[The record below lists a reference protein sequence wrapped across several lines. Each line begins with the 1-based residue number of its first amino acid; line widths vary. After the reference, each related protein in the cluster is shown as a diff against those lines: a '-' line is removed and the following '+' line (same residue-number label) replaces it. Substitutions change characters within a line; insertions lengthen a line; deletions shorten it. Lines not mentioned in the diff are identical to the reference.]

1 MISSTHRLALSAAA
15 LALGA
20 ATPALAQNVLLNPSF
35 ETPGPGFVIFESWG
49 QFNNVF
55 ADDNIEVI
63 AQEGVR
69 SAKMFGQFIPGGQS
83 DNGVYQVINVTE
95 GMDYTLSCYTYTP
108 SGDAIQPFV
117 TVPAAY
123 GHLPLLII
131 DFKDAG
137 GANIGSAQGDAFV
150 PGVDPMDAW
159 VFKSF
164 TATAPAGAV
173 QAQVTCLLIQF
184 DLAPGALFWDNI
196 SVTEE
201 DAPPGPCSVADL
213 VEPYGVL
220 DFFDVQAFLQAFS
233 AGCP

>member
-1 MISSTHRLALSAAA
+1 MIRSTHRLALAAA
-15 LALGA
+15 A
-20 ATPALAQNVLLNPSF
+20 AAVAAAAPAQAQNLLLNPSF
-35 ETPGPGFVIFESWG
+35 ETPGPGFVLFQSWG

-55 ADDNIEVI
+55 ADENVEVT
-63 AQEGVR
+63 AQDGMR

-83 DNGVYQVINVTE
+83 DNGVFQIINVTPGTTYE
-95 GMDYTLSCYTYTP
+95 LSCWTYSP

-117 TVPAAY
+117 TDPAPY
-123 GHLPLLII
+123 GHVPLLII

-137 GANIGSAQGDAFV
+137 GNNLASAQTDAFV
-150 PGVDPMDAW
+150 PGVDPNDQW

-164 TATAPAGAV
+164 NATAPAGAV

-196 SVTEE
+196 SVTE
-201 DAPPGPCSVADL
+201 DNTPGPCSVADL
-213 VEPYGVL
+213 AEPYGVL